1 MNFRQFATKNVL
13 RNIRAYF
20 GYFLSSTISAAL
32 LFSFTML
39 VMHPDLNIIILPE
52 HLQQGFKLT
61 SSIAYLFLCFFVFY
75 SVSVFLKSRFK
86 EFGILY
92 ILGIS
97 KRQIR
102 KMIAIENI
110 LISSSAGF
118 FGVLIGLVFSK
129 IFLALSGKLLGIDAL
144 GFYFPIKAIVTI
156 LIAFILMG
164 IIISIFTTSIIK
176 EDKVLGLLKGTQKP
190 KEQPKSSIILSIL
203 SIILLVGGYYFAVTS
218 TMRNISYRIIPVT
231 VVVIIATYF
240 LFSQFSIFIIKVM
253 KSNRNFYMHKTAVLW
268 VSNLLYRVKDNSR
281 MFFLIAITSSVVFTS
296 IGGVTAFWMNKEDE
310 VQKNFPQTFFY
321 SGEKINSNRIDFIED
336 ALKRDGYYYTKDQG
350 TVKFVCP
357 LDNTIALNVISQS
370 TYNNLAKSLGEKEVN
385 IKDNEAL
392 LSTPLN
398 NIKRKNILTNNMDI
412 KVIGKLEKRIV
423 PAYYDDVY
431 VISDYDY
438 KKIEGSES
446 VFIAFNVK
454 SYKDTLN
461 ICNDYN
467 EKFMDERYSG
477 EYTLLMKAEMLEAS
491 KIEYGE
497 VMFLTIFIGIIF
509 FVTTGSFLYNKCYM
523 DVEED
528 KIKYKKLNKIGLT
541 FKEIKKVSTI
551 EIGVLF
557 LLPYVIAVI
566 HSMFA
571 LEALKSAFNINI
583 SIAAFIVM
591 GSFLLVQIIYFLI
604 IRGNYLLEVKRSLNN
619 K

>member
-39 VMHPDLNIIILPE
+39 VMHPDLNINILPE

-61 SSIAYLFLCFFVFY
+61 ASIAYLFLCFFVFY
-75 SVSVFLKSRFK
+75 SVSIFLKSRFK

-102 KMIAIENI
+102 KMIAIENM
-110 LISSSAGF
+110 LISTSAGF

-129 IFLALSGKLLGIDAL
+129 VFLALSGKLLGIDAL
-144 GFYFPIKAIVTI
+144 EFYLPVKAIIVI

-164 IIISIFTTSIIK
+164 IVISIFTTSIIK

-190 KEQPKSSIILSIL
+190 KDQPKSSKILSIL
-203 SIILLVGGYYFAVTS
+203 SLILLIGGYYFSITS

-231 VVVIIATYF
+231 VIVIIATYL
-240 LFSQFSIFIIKVM
+240 LFSQFSIFLIKIM
-253 KSNRNFYMHKTAVLW
+253 KNNRKFYMNKTSVLW
-268 VSNLLYRVKDNSR
+268 ISNLLYRVKDNSR

-296 IGGVTAFWMNKEDE
+296 IGGVTAFWMNKEEE

-321 SGEKINSNRIDFIED
+321 SGEKINSNRIDFIENS
-336 ALKRDGYYYTKDQG
+336 LKRDGYDYMKEQG
-350 TVKFVCP
+350 AIKFVFP
-357 LDNTIALNVISQS
+357 EENTIALHVISQS
-370 TYNNLAKSLGEKEVN
+370 TYNSLAQSLGQEEVHLKN
-385 IKDNEAL
+385 NEAL
-392 LSTPLN
+392 LGTPLN
-398 NIKRKNILTNNMDI
+398 STKRENILTNNMDI

-431 VISDYDY
+431 VVNDYTY
-438 KKIEGSES
+438 NKLKESES
-446 VFIAFNVK
+446 LFIAFNVK
-454 SYKDTLN
+454 NYKDTLN

-467 EKFMDERYSG
+467 KKFGDERYSG

-491 KIEYGE
+491 KVEYGE

-557 LLPYVIAVI
+557 LLPYAIAVI
-566 HSMFA
+566 HSIFA

-583 SIAAFIVM
+583 SIAAFLVM

>member
-52 HLQQGFKLT
+52 HLQQSFKLT

-190 KEQPKSSIILSIL
+190 KEQPKSSIILSML

-253 KSNRNFYMHKTAVLW
+253 KNNRNFYMHKTAVLW

-557 LLPYVIAVI
+557 LLPYIIAVI

-571 LEALKSAFNINI
+571 LKALKSAFNINI